1 MLIKKDIADVIEQH
15 PLFAGLERR
24 HLEFIA
30 ACATNVRFDEGA
42 YLFHEGD
49 RADTFYVLRHGAV
62 AVEIFT
68 PERDP
73 VPVQVVGEGDVL
85 SWSWLIP
92 PYQAQFDA
100 RCITLTRA
108 IAFDGT
114 CLRTKCE
121 QDHDLGYELMKRFAR
136 VMIERVR
143 ATRIQLLDVYGHGR
157 NS

>member
-1 MLIKKDIADVIEQH
+1 MLVKKDIADVIEQH
-15 PLFAGLERR
+15 PLFHGLERR
-24 HLEFIA
+24 YLEFIA
-30 ACATNVRFDEGA
+30 ACAKNVRFDEGD

-49 RADTFYVLRHGAV
+49 PSDTFYVLRHGAV
-62 AVEIFT
+62 AIEIFV
-68 PERDP
+68 PERGA

-100 RCITLTRA
+100 RCVTLTRA
-108 IAFDGT
+108 IAFDGN

-121 QDHDLGYELMKRFAR
+121 QDHDLGFELMKRFAR
-136 VMIERVR
+136 IMIERVR

-157 NS
+157 KD

>member
-1 MLIKKDIADVIEQH
+1 
-15 PLFAGLERR
+15 
-24 HLEFIA
+24 
-30 ACATNVRFDEGA
+30 
-42 YLFHEGD
+42 
-49 RADTFYVLRHGAV
+49 
-62 AVEIFT
+62 
-68 PERDP
+68 
-73 VPVQVVGEGDVL
+73 
-85 SWSWLIP
+85 
-92 PYQAQFDA
+92 
-100 RCITLTRA
+100 LTRA